1 MPSRLGPRSGSAVVQ
16 QIPRQVSVPIVPDIN
31 TQKYRTC
38 QTNIVKPVAAEDFYH
53 LERPVV
59 LQQRNGLL
67 ESRKYCKNAKS
78 LSNMLHV
85 PSTSM
90 TALMVPSSLYF
101 VDDSYSVHSLLNG
114 KKDCSMHSDM
124 NLEMECQRNVITAS
138 PSSSSDLKQRSFS
151 VNGQNSDDLL
161 CNSCHR
167 NSAGSSSSHDSSS
180 GFESMKLLDKRNKTD
195 GSKARVNGII
205 FVHQCIGTPF
215 LRDSSDVSCQDFVF
229 KCTICGSSLGLLP
242 HSSQS
247 RLSVQSCSS
256 GDASLIMNNTANLFD
271 DSATEHVNG
280 DNLMDISRLS
290 FSDMML
296 KGVEESEIL
305 ALWLGSLGYP
315 EYLTAF
321 LAQGY
326 DLPTIARITPEDLTA
341 LGITHPNHRKL
352 LISEIHR
359 WRITDTWP
367 TLVPSGKLRDWLPLI
382 GLPEYV
388 ALFEDQGYCTV
399 AEIQNFTWEDFE
411 DIGIKKLGH
420 LKRLGLAIKKMK
432 DHKFGRNQPKNDLQ
446 QLVTVAVHHNKIGAQ
461 ASFLL
466 EIGTV
471 YKKAIYD
478 DLRSHLE
485 MPPLSAATST
495 FYPANLDSLYNNYS
509 TMRKQHSHLCEV
521 SSTESHAQKQA
532 VQVYPHYQSLAN
544 EVVPYHLQGC
554 DQQSLKCGL
563 NKQKTSSLQMNLYS
577 LSQILSDESLQKHS
591 VIQQQSVFPARILS
605 TADNSI
611 SSDSEDYPPPPAPLV
626 CEGSVQLLKSA
637 FNESAMATT
646 TESDITNDSNFE
658 RHYDEIS
665 SFSSNE
671 QLSFAK
677 DNCDAVKSCNGLL
690 LGHKCN
696 EESTN
701 SRFSQPNTAC
711 RRLHNSS
718 YSTSARNGDILNDIG
733 SMLQNLTDELDAMLL
748 PSQSVQYS
756 SRQIPF

>member
-1 MPSRLGPRSGSAVVQ
+1 
-16 QIPRQVSVPIVPDIN
+16 
-31 TQKYRTC
+31 
-38 QTNIVKPVAAEDFYH
+38 
-53 LERPVV
+53 
-59 LQQRNGLL
+59 
-67 ESRKYCKNAKS
+67 
-78 LSNMLHV
+78 
-85 PSTSM
+85 
-90 TALMVPSSLYF
+90 
-101 VDDSYSVHSLLNG
+101 
-114 KKDCSMHSDM
+114 MHSDM

-180 GFESMKLLDKRNKTD
+180 GFE
-195 GSKARVNGII
+195 
-205 FVHQCIGTPF
+205 
-215 LRDSSDVSCQDFVF
+215 
-229 KCTICGSSLGLLP
+229 ICGSSLGLLP

-271 DSATEHVNG
+271 DSATEHVHG

-315 EYLTAF
+315 EYLTSF

-432 DHKFGRNQPKNDLQ
+432 
-446 QLVTVAVHHNKIGAQ
+446 
-461 ASFLL
+461 
-466 EIGTV
+466 
-471 YKKAIYD
+471 AIYD

-495 FYPANLDSLYNNYS
+495 FYPANLDSLYNNCS